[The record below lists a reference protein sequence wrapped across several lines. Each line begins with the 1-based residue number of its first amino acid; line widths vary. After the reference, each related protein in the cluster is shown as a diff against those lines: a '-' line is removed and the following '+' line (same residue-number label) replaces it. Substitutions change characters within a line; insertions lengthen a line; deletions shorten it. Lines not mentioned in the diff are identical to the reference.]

1 MKSIL
6 NGATDLQSLGNLLR
20 SSILVFVLLNF
31 SIAVLSGYHLLLLST
46 VDVKPMTKTVKYSR
60 TLRVYIDGIKIHPAD
75 AHQLMMTAK
84 KLFSSVHLIVGV
96 PTFDGQLYEML
107 CQCRYVDQVIRSAP
121 PIVDDIF
128 LNHHQIDFVAR
139 TQCDV
144 YGVLVAI
151 SRARRFRTNLY
162 FQFDLRYD
170 LRV

>member
-1 MKSIL
+1 
-6 NGATDLQSLGNLLR
+6 
-20 SSILVFVLLNF
+20 
-31 SIAVLSGYHLLLLST
+31 
-46 VDVKPMTKTVKYSR
+46 MTKTVKYSR

-170 LRV
+170 LRVWSQSSINYFHWVTKRIDGYEIFKHFINFFVGLFQV